1 MYRIEYAEGVED
13 DLAAVR
19 PFDRNRI
26 LDTIEEQLTHQP
38 LKQTRNKKVLQG
50 LEPPW
55 EHLEPVRELRIGDW
69 RVFYDVD
76 EQDSLVVVRAI
87 RRKSPGKTTEDIL

>member
-1 MYRIEYAEGVED
+1 
-13 DLAAVR
+13 
-19 PFDRNRI
+19 
-26 LDTIEEQLTHQP
+26 
-38 LKQTRNKKVLQG
+38 
-50 LEPPW
+50 
-55 EHLEPVRELRIGDW
+55 LEPVRELRIGDW